1 MCSLTKPAG
10 YFFRPA
16 LCSREKCGA
25 ALFPAAFTAQAEF
38 LDSALSAA
46 ALYERIAV
54 GTFRNC
60 GIGLVGTHADAVK
73 TAVVLVD
80 HVVLTLGNGA
90 VDVAVLLFD
99 LHDVLSNSKGSY
111 RRINAPGGT
120 LSVCPES
127 AGLYKRI

>member
-1 MCSLTKPAG
+1 M
-10 YFFRPA
+10 
-16 LCSREKCGA
+16 
-25 ALFPAAFTAQAEF
+25 
-38 LDSALSAA
+38 
-46 ALYERIAV
+46 
-54 GTFRNC
+54 
-60 GIGLVGTHADAVK
+60 GTHADAVQ

-120 LSVCPES
+120 LSVCTES